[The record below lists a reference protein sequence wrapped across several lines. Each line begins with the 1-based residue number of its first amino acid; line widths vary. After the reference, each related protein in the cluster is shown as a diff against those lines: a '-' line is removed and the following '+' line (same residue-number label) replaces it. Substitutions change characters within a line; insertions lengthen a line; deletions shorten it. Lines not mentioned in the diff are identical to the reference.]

1 MLQVGETHT
10 DKCDER
16 RNHRQVPGSEE
27 FGFNFMCDRRIL
39 SVFSCD
45 ETWLGLIFGKMTV
58 CPAWRR
64 DF

>member
-1 MLQVGETHT
+1 
-10 DKCDER
+10 
-16 RNHRQVPGSEE
+16 
-27 FGFNFMCDRRIL
+27 MCDRRIL

-64 DF
+64 DFQKIRTGSKERNDRVESLGDVQQSYSNEDDWT